1 MSASASDTSTQEE
14 LTARDP
20 ATGATLGS
28 VAITPPERVDE
39 VVEAVAK
46 VQPLWALLRVKD
58 RARYMGRMAQA
69 VIDDFDELQ
78 EGLARE
84 QGRPR
89 AEIAA
94 LELLAAIDA
103 LMWIADDGA
112 DVLGGR
118 RVGINRSLTVAK
130 RARIAFEPYGV
141 VGVIGAG
148 SAPFAQPLGQIAGAL
163 LAGNGVVFKPAARA
177 CLAGE
182 RIARVLARA
191 GLPEGLVRVVHGAA
205 DVGVALAQSPVS
217 KILFTGS
224 PAVGRVVARACVSRE
239 KEVTVELGGKDA
251 MLVLADAHLRR
262 AIAGA
267 LWAGCAGAGQ
277 ARGSIERVY
286 VAREVYERFLAGLVS
301 GARALSVGDPA
312 DPRVQVGP
320 LASARRAEHVGAL
333 VEEAVAQGARLHC
346 GGPVSPPGCD
356 AGTFYAPA
364 VITEV
369 SSEMRVLR
377 EPVDGPVLVVV
388 PVDSIDEAI
397 ALANDG
403 DYCLG
408 ASVWT
413 RRPLPGDADRAR
425 AARGHG
431 VAQRPPPRPDRLA
444 RPVGRG
450 RRRRPRPDARS
461 GGPASVRAGE
471 ADHLGSAGHA
481 RAVVGALR
489 RHQHQGHAG
498 GGEAALRARVRPR
511 PRLARRR
518 AGAGA
523 RGRARFRAGAAALA
537 GPARLHYSL
546 SDARPGLCRQGVRLS
561 AAQGDLR
568 PELRAGDAR
577 HPLLHRLPEARPAGA
592 AW

>member
-1 MSASASDTSTQEE
+1 MSAPLSDTGAPPGETAGANEE
-14 LTARDP
+14 LTAHDP
-20 ATGATLGS
+20 ATGAALGS
-28 VAITPPERVDE
+28 VATTPPERIEE

-78 EGLARE
+78 ELLARE

-103 LMWIADDGA
+103 LKWVADDGA

-118 RVGINRSLTVAK
+118 RVGVDRSLAIAK

-141 VGVIGAG
+141 LGVIGAG

-163 LAGNGVVFKPAARA
+163 LAGNGVVFKPAGRA

-191 GLPEGLVRVVHGAA
+191 GLPEGLVRVVHGDAE
-205 DVGVALAQSPVS
+205 VGVALAQSPVS

-262 AIAGA
+262 AVAGA

-277 ARGSIERVY
+277 ARGSVERVY
-286 VAREVYERFLAGLVS
+286 VAREVYERFLAGLV
-301 GARALSVGDPA
+301 GAARTLTVGDPA

-320 LASARRAEHVGAL
+320 LASARRAAHVGAL
-333 VEEAVAQGARLHC
+333 VDDALAQGARLHC
-346 GGPVSPPGCD
+346 GGPVSPAGCD
-356 AGTFYAPA
+356 AGCFYAPT
-364 VITEV
+364 VITGATGA
-369 SSEMRVLR
+369 MRVLR
-377 EPVDGPVLVVV
+377 EPVDGPVLVLV

-397 ALANDG
+397 AAANSG
-403 DYCLG
+403 GYGLG

-413 RRPLPGDADRAR
+413 ADRYQGMRIARELHAGMVWLNDHLPGPTVSRGPWG
-425 AARGHG
+425 AA
-431 VAQRPPPRPDRLA
+431 
-444 RPVGRG
+444 
-450 RRRRPRPDARS
+450 
-461 GGPASVRAGE
+461 
-471 ADHLGSAGHA
+471 
-481 RAVVGALR
+481 
-489 RHQHQGHAG
+489 AG
-498 GGEAALRARVRPR
+498 GGLGRTLGQAGLRACAQEKLITWDAPAMRGLWWGPYDATSTRAMRTVAKLRSGR
-511 PRLARRR
+511 EADRDRAWREGALALARV
-518 AGAGA
+518 GA
-523 RGRARFRAGAAALA
+523 RAFGRGLAR
-537 GPARLHYSL
+537 
-546 SDARPGLCRQGVRLS
+546 
-561 AAQGDLR
+561 
-568 PELRAGDAR
+568 
-577 HPLLHRLPEARPAGA
+577 
-592 AW
+592 